1 MVRKACKA
9 LLQLISPAPDEPPR
23 PEPRVADSP
32 EEVEILK
39 YACSTLLNC
48 VTAQIRGDG
57 EGRES
62 IRPKNAKIILRYL
75 SRQNG
80 SYERLVRAASR
91 RREQHYWLLDVTRPL
106 LKVISASIM
115 CMNARRKEHRRAPCK
130 EIMKLAAFCFKYPP
144 THDLASSIILHWYLH
159 DPATR

>member
-62 IRPKNAKIILRYL
+62 FRPKNAMIILRYL
-75 SRQNG
+75 SHQNG

-91 RREQHYWLLDVTRPL
+91 RREQHWVLDVTRPL

-115 CMNARRKEHRRAPCK
+115 DAQPEEHRLASCK
-130 EIMKLAAFCFKYPP
+130 EIMKLAAFCRDYPP